1 MIKID
6 TEGYDVVILEDLD
19 PKLRPSV
26 MWIEWFTI
34 YQFYKYDRKTQN
46 YIYEVFNF
54 KILLQL
60 VSCSS
65 INYYYSVR
73 NKVLNTTFSTIQ
85 YQIIRETFSNQ
96 FNIK

>member
-54 KILLQL
+54 KVVYFLYSLYTLCDKKQYVTVLLT
-60 VSCSS
+60 CHT
-65 INYYYSVR
+65 
-73 NKVLNTTFSTIQ
+73 K
-85 YQIIRETFSNQ
+85 
-96 FNIK
+96 